1 MKQKLKNTQR
11 GITLVALVITII
23 VLLILA
29 MVSIKM
35 AIDGGLIQKAK
46 TATDTHTIGA
56 EKEAIQLGYSTYQ
69 MDLAKKGSATL
80 TVEGSSNITQTSDG
94 GWDIAF
100 KVNNYHLD
108 KNGNITE
115 GNGQDANVPTE
126 DLEYLRKELLG
137 EDGKGKVVTEI
148 ADTSGCN
155 SWLMLIKFNNSEIKQ
170 QGETFTN
177 EDEVLCTYVSY
188 KNSLYILK
196 FNDDSNTS
204 AVTTDLEYLY
214 RAKGNG
220 NEGKKVEYS
229 YDGTDENKKEWTV
242 LYDNGDTLEII
253 SPETIGTLKLGAE
266 DEEAQGSNAWE
277 KAVYS
282 YNHAIERLNNY
293 ASSLVTN
300 TNKVSVRNIGS
311 NPSNPNY
318 RNTTKYTSET
328 IENWNCVI
336 YREYNSSTGKYEGGT
351 PVTVKGVAEVGEN
364 NYEQDLMQMS
374 ALGIKPA
381 KNYYWF
387 ASRYVSANS
396 NNVSFCVYGVS
407 WHGGLEE
414 CVLFDAS
421 SNGYAYVNSYE
432 ETVCPVVKVNASS
445 VQVKN

>member
-1 MKQKLKNTQR
+1 MKQKLKNTQK
-11 GITLVALVITII
+11 GITLVALIITII

-29 MVSIKM
+29 MVSIKI

-80 TVEGSSNITQTSDG
+80 TVKGSSNITQTSDG
-94 GWDIAF
+94 GWNIAF

-115 GNGQDANVPTE
+115 GNGQDTNIPTE

-148 ADTSGCN
+148 ADTSGCT
-155 SWLMLIKFNNSEIKQ
+155 SWLMIIEFNNSEIKQ
-170 QGETFTN
+170 QGKTFTN
-177 EDEVLCTYVSY
+177 EDGVRCTYISY

-196 FNDDSNTS
+196 FNDGSNTS

-214 RAKGNG
+214 STKR

-229 YDGTDENKKEWTV
+229 YDGTDANKKEWTV

-253 SPETIGTLKLGAE
+253 SPEAIGTLKLGAE
-266 DEEAQGSNAWE
+266 DKEAQGSNAWE

-282 YNHAIERLNNY
+282 YNHAIEKINNY
-293 ASSLVTN
+293 TASLVTN
-300 TNKVSVRNIGS
+300 PNKISVRSVGS

-328 IENWNCVI
+328 IEKWNCNI
-336 YREYNSSTGKYEGGT
+336 GGKYNNNTQKYEGGT
-351 PVTVKGVAEVGEN
+351 PVTVNGIGEIGEN
-364 NYEQDLMQMS
+364 NSEQDLTQMR
-374 ALGIKPA
+374 ALGILDKG
-381 KNYYWF
+381 YYWL
-387 ASRYVSANS
+387 ASRYAFTDS
-396 NNVSFCVYGVS
+396 NYVSFCVYEVS
-407 WHGGLEE
+407 WRGESSN
-414 CVLFDAS
+414 CVLFSAS
-421 SNGYAYVNSYE
+421 SNGYAHANSYE
-432 ETVCPVVKVNASS
+432 NAVCPVVKVNASS